1 MQAELSAALLGLRA
15 AADLENESET
25 ETLARLSVEPL
36 GPSSVL
42 AKVASDGLSLD
53 QKLTIERG
61 LKAASP
67 SHKIEVRF
75 KRNKPLPSG
84 PTSGPAPLS
93 ERKSPF
99 GLQIAKRA
107 IPGVTH
113 VVVVASGKGGVGK
126 STVSV
131 NLATALAATG
141 AKVGLLDAD
150 IYGPS
155 IPMMLGIAGQ
165 MPVTDGDKLL
175 PLSAHGVKT
184 VSFGFLTD
192 TEQPVIWRGPLVAKA
207 FGQLCYD
214 VKWGELDYL
223 VIDLPPGTGDIQL
236 ALVETLPIHGAVIV
250 TTPQNVA
257 LLDAHKALTMFQRLD
272 VPVFGLV
279 ENMSEFVCPK
289 CGHHEPIFSSGGGS
303 EMAAARKLKVLAH
316 VPLTAAVREGGDSGK
331 PVALS
336 DNELARPFKQLAE
349 AVLAHG

>member
-15 AADLENESET
+15 AASLENESET
-25 ETLARLSVEPL
+25 ETLGRLTVESL

-53 QKLTIERG
+53 QKLMIERG

-67 SHKIEVRF
+67 SYTVEVRF
-75 KRNKPLPSG
+75 KRTRPLQQG
-84 PTSGPAPLS
+84 PTSGPAPLT
-93 ERKSPF
+93 ERKAPF
-99 GLQIAKRA
+99 GLRITKRA

-113 VVVVASGKGGVGK
+113 VIVVASGKGGVGK

-131 NLATALAATG
+131 NLAVALAARG

-155 IPMMLGIAGQ
+155 IPMMLGLSGNLPA
-165 MPVTDGDKLL
+165 TEADKLL

-207 FGQLCYD
+207 FEQLCYD

-223 VIDLPPGTGDIQL
+223 VIDLPPGTGDVQL

-272 VPVFGLV
+272 VPVIGLV
-279 ENMSEFVCPK
+279 ENMSEFICPS
-289 CGHHEPIFSSGGGS
+289 CGHHEPIFATGGGS
-303 EMAAARKLKVLAH
+303 AMAASRKLKVLAH
-316 VPLTAAVREGGDSGK
+316 VPLAVGVREGGDNGR

-336 DNELARPFKQLAE
+336 NSELSRPFKQLAE
-349 AVLAHG
+349 AVLSHG